1 MIKLHK
7 TTQVSEVRNIIEDV
21 STKKY
26 HTENNTR
33 YYYYYYYYT
42 INGDKYTCINI
53 NNLHRFFPHIYTVT

>member
-33 YYYYYYYYT
+33 YYYHYYT
-42 INGDKYTCINI
+42 ISGDKYTCIHI
-53 NNLHRFFPHIYTVT
+53 NNLHRFFSSYIYCNI